1 MTDRSGLSR
10 RGLLGAVAGVTAAT
24 ALPAAPAWGTDDQRP
39 GAVNRPKLDKYDRQI
54 VSGLSSDRALR
65 HLQVLSED
73 IGPRIGGT
81 TSEKRAAD
89 YLAGQ
94 LDKFGYRT
102 RLEPFGVLEN
112 RRFYVADPDCVGV
125 TRAVPWTLTR
135 QWLDLVARSGTMLSV
150 SIAADALG
158 AAERRDLRTAL
169 ALAAVRQPVGEPLDW
184 ERSVCPARWRL
195 SGRERSFDWIGPE
208 GAGPP

>member
-1 MTDRSGLSR
+1 MTERSGLSR

-65 HLQVLSED
+65 HLQVLSEH

-89 YLAGQ
+89 YIAGQ
-94 LDKFGYRT
+94 LDKFGYGT
-102 RLEPFGVLEN
+102 RLEPFPVADKFLSRGRRGAGCCRSRPAAGRPGVSTPGVGVL
-112 RRFYVADPDCVGV
+112 
-125 TRAVPWTLTR
+125 
-135 QWLDLVARSGTMLSV
+135 
-150 SIAADALG
+150 
-158 AAERRDLRTAL
+158 AERPD
-169 ALAAVRQPVGEPLDW
+169 
-184 ERSVCPARWRL
+184 
-195 SGRERSFDWIGPE
+195 
-208 GAGPP
+208 